1 LHLVIPLFRLT
12 TVLPEEQDTFPPFL
26 LLIPQVT
33 VPDGFPVAAP
43 VAVPTTETSAEK

>member
-43 VAVPTTETSAEK
+43 TTETSAEK